1 MLRDCFIWVFFNLNQ
16 FIFWNFK
23 TLLQLHLFAIIEYF
37 LFIIKKNSFYSS
49 VFTSLW
55 FYLMIKTIFVLDQ
68 ILKDFFNFLIMQKNL
83 FLAFKVF
90 SFFFKCIVER
100 SKFWDNFCTPSPC
113 FHRLRNIAKGFW
125 VDYPVFA
132 ETFQF
137 FVSWKLVVF
146 FNKYFERVVKA
157 PDVFFGRTGEI
168 RLTYV

>member
-1 MLRDCFIWVFFNLNQ
+1 
-16 FIFWNFK
+16 
-23 TLLQLHLFAIIEYF
+23 
-37 LFIIKKNSFYSS
+37 
-49 VFTSLW
+49 
-55 FYLMIKTIFVLDQ
+55 
-68 ILKDFFNFLIMQKNL
+68 
-83 FLAFKVF
+83 
-90 SFFFKCIVER
+90 
-100 SKFWDNFCTPSPC
+100 
-113 FHRLRNIAKGFW
+113 LRNIAKGFW